1 MAAAARPVKLRDFL
15 LLVLVCL
22 LWASNNVL
30 SKLVISHWHVPPL
43 FYTAVRFAIVTLV
56 TLPWLLPMPRP
67 AWRTVV
73 IGLAMGAGSFG
84 LMFVGLTW
92 ASPSEAAIVVQSS
105 VPMTT
110 LLSIWLLKERIHWR
124 RGLGIAIAL
133 AGVLV
138 VVWKPGFQVSQGMGF
153 ILAAALSGSLG
164 AVLMKQMDSIAP
176 LRFQAWVGLTGLL
189 LLAPISLLTEPDA
202 WQAALLAGW
211 PLVAAVV
218 WSALIV
224 SVFAHTAYYFLIS
237 RYEANLIAPLT
248 LMTPLVTIGL
258 GIMITHD
265 QFDTRMAL
273 GSALALAGVLL
284 VALRRTGA
292 PIAAVQERS

>member
-1 MAAAARPVKLRDFL
+1 MKLRDFL

-30 SKLVISHWHVPPL
+30 SKIVVSHWHVPPL
-43 FYTAVRFAIVTLV
+43 FYTAVRFVIVTLV

-67 AWRTVV
+67 AWRIVL

-92 ASPSEAAIVVQSS
+92 ASPSEAAIVVQAG
-105 VPMTT
+105 VPITT
-110 LLSIWLLKERIHWR
+110 LLSIWLLGERIHWR
-124 RGLGIAIAL
+124 RGVGISLAL

-138 VVWKPGFQVSQGMGF
+138 VVWQPGFALSTGTMF
-153 ILAAALSGSLG
+153 ILAAAFSGSLG
-164 AVLMKQMDSIAP
+164 AVLMKQMGHIAP
-176 LRFQAWVGLTGLL
+176 LQFQAWVGLSGLV
-189 LLAPISLLTEPDA
+189 LLAPMSAAIEPGA
-202 WQAALLAGW
+202 WQAAVSIGW
-211 PLVAAVV
+211 RFYAAVI
-218 WSALIV
+218 WSALVV
-224 SVFAHTAYYFLIS
+224 SVFAHSAYYLLIG

-248 LMTPLVTIGL
+248 LITPLVTIGL
-258 GIMITHD
+258 GVAITGDHID
-265 QFDTRMAL
+265 AQMAL

>member
-1 MAAAARPVKLRDFL
+1 MKPRDFL

-22 LWASNNVL
+22 FWATNNVL
-30 SKLVISHWHVPPL
+30 SKVVISQWHVPPL

-67 AWRTVV
+67 AWRTVA

-84 LMFVGLTW
+84 LMFVALKW

-110 LLSIWLLKERIHWR
+110 LLSVWLLGERIHWR
-124 RGLGIAIAL
+124 RGLGISLAL

-138 VVWKPGFQVSQGMGF
+138 VVWQPGFAVSAGMGF
-153 ILAAALSGSLG
+153 LLGAAFCGSLG
-164 AVLMKQMDSIAP
+164 AVLMKQMDDIAP

-189 LLAPISLLTEPDA
+189 LLAPLSAMIEPQA
-202 WQAALLAGW
+202 YQAAAAAGW
-211 PLVAAVV
+211 YFIGAVV
-218 WSALIV
+218 WSALVV
-224 SVFAHTAYYFLIS
+224 SVFAHTAYYLLIG

-248 LMTPLVTIGL
+248 LMTPIVTIGL
-258 GIMITHD
+258 GVAITGDH
-265 QFDTRMAL
+265 FDARMAV
-273 GSALALAGVLL
+273 GSTIALLGVLL
-284 VALRRTGA
+284 VALRRTSA
-292 PIAAVQERS
+292 PIAAAQERS